1 MQHYPY
7 HRQSRPQRPKLRS
20 QPEVTRWANPE
31 FTREIAAK
39 RKNLVTGDRVK
50 DRQKTFIQTQS
61 ALHHENKRC
70 IVFQIFK
77 KHTKNL

>member
-7 HRQSRPQRPKLRS
+7 HRQSRPQRPKPRS
-20 QPEVTRWANPE
+20 QPELTCWANPE
-31 FTREIAAK
+31 FTRKIAVK
-39 RKNLVTGDRVK
+39 RKNLVVGDRVK
-50 DRQKTFIQTQS
+50 DRQKTFIESQS

-70 IVFQIFK
+70 IVFKFSK